1 MAIIELRKISVQFPL
16 YDFRARSLKKHFL
29 RLATGGQVSQD
40 ANKHVI
46 INALNE
52 VSLTFEHGDRVGLIG
67 HNGAGK
73 STLLRL
79 LAGIYEPTHG
89 EMRITG
95 TVSPMV
101 DLMQGIE
108 SEFTGYEN
116 IMMRGII
123 LGLTRKQI
131 LAKIDS
137 IAELTGLGD
146 YLSVPIRT
154 YSSGMLVR
162 LAFAI
167 SANITPDILAMDEI
181 FGTVDAAF
189 MEQAHKKMLSLLD
202 QSSIVVMATH
212 AESLLKDFCNKCVLL
227 AAGE

>member
-1 MAIIELRKISVQFPL
+1 M
-16 YDFRARSLKKHFL
+16 
-29 RLATGGQVSQD
+29 
-40 ANKHVI
+40 
-46 INALNE
+46 
-52 VSLTFEHGDRVGLIG
+52 
-67 HNGAGK
+67 
-73 STLLRL
+73 
-79 LAGIYEPTHG
+79 
-89 EMRITG
+89 
-95 TVSPMV
+95 
-101 DLMQGIE
+101 
-108 SEFTGYEN
+108 
-116 IMMRGII
+116 
-123 LGLTRKQI
+123 
-131 LAKIDS
+131 AKIDS

-167 SANITPDILAMDEI
+167 SANITPDILAMAEI

-227 AAGE
+227 AAGANVNAQDSAGGMFFARSSINMFILYP